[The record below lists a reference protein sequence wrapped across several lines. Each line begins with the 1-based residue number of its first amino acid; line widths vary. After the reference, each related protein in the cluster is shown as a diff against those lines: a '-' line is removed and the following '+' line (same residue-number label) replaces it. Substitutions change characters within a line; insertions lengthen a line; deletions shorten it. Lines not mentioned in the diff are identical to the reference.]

1 MVVKVKMKKYNHK
14 VYVFKN
20 ELVDELIKEYGLVQS
35 GKQEKLDGIVAS
47 VLYASDDFSI
57 NELTDE
63 QKKFVIVDNKIFF

>member
-1 MVVKVKMKKYNHK
+1 MKKYNHK

-63 QKKFVIVDNKIFF
+63 QKRFVIVDNKIFF